1 MNLIVS
7 KLRPY
12 ISISN
17 FWQIFW
23 PPIVVFACHVVLLLL
38 LNTYNI
44 FPNIDILMHYLGGLS
59 MGYSC
64 LLGLFFLQ
72 RHQLISPLDKLIE
85 LGFVFTLV
93 ATIAVFWEFGEFL
106 IDHFLGRNVQ
116 VSLANTMQ
124 DLLMGILGALTLVV
138 YQVIR
143 KSKSDKESV

>member
-7 KLRPY
+7 KLRPH

-23 PPIVVFACHVVLLLL
+23 PPIVVFACHVVLLVL

-64 LLGLFFLQ
+64 LLVLVFLQ
-72 RHQLISPLDKLIE
+72 RHQLINPLDQLIE
-85 LGFVFTLV
+85 LGLVFTSV
-93 ATIAVFWEFGEFL
+93 ATIAVFWEFGEFI
-106 IDHFLGRNVQ
+106 IDHVFGRNVQ

-138 YQVIR
+138 YQVITNR
-143 KSKSDKESV
+143 KPK

>member
-1 MNLIVS
+1 MNQIIS
-7 KLRPY
+7 KLRPH

-64 LLGLFFLQ
+64 LLGLMFLQ
-72 RHQLISPLDKLIE
+72 RDKLISSLDMIIE
-85 LGFVFTLV
+85 LALIFTSV
-93 ATIAVFWEFGEFL
+93 ATIAVFWEFGEFT
-106 IDHFLGRNVQ
+106 IDHVLGKNVQ

-124 DLLMGILGALTLVV
+124 DLLMGILGALTVVVSQLVK
-138 YQVIR
+138 R
-143 KSKSDKESV
+143 PKR